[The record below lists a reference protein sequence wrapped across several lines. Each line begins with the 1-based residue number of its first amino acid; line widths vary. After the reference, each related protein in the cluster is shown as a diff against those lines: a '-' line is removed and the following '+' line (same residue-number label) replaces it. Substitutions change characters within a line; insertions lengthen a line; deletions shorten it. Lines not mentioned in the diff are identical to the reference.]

1 MLKYKKSEQTK
12 QRILAKANELFSEN
26 GYQATGVDEITQSIG
41 MTSGVFYN
49 HFKSKPELLNEIVRH
64 KIERSSE
71 LLLVVREKESA
82 LTWIQRALQIYLS
95 REHRDSKTNSCPLT
109 TLSTEIVQLDLQQQT
124 GLMQYTQ
131 SFAEVLQRRLLILSP
146 NNKSKAHAIM
156 ALCVGAVQLSRL
168 EKDEAKSTQILND
181 TYQACLQLITQRTTP

>member
-1 MLKYKKSEQTK
+1 MLKYKKSEHTK
-12 QRILAKANELFSEN
+12 QRILAKADQLFSEN

-49 HFKSKPELLNEIVRH
+49 HFKSKSELLNDIVQN
-64 KIERSSE
+64 KIQRSSE

-82 LTWIQRALQIYLS
+82 YAWVQRALRIYLS
-95 REHRDSKTNSCPLT
+95 REHRDSKTQSCPLT
-109 TLSTEIVQLDLQQQT
+109 TLSTEIVQLGLQQQT

-146 NNKSKAHAIM
+146 ENKSKAHAIM
-156 ALCVGAVQLSRL
+156 AMCVGAVQLSRL
-168 EKDEAKSTQILND
+168 EKDDTKSVQILDD
-181 TYQACLQLITQRTTP
+181 TYQASLQLITQRATV